1 MTKRVT
7 SIGGQALLEGIMM
20 VGPKKNTAA
29 FCDEDGHI
37 TTEDITAPSLREK
50 YPILKKPFLR
60 GVFAMIDTLRLG
72 LKALTLSAEKAGLED
87 EAESESKFDRWLSEK
102 FGDKV
107 MNAVVMIGGVL
118 GAALAIVLFFFLPT
132 VLFNWLEPLLGAWF
146 SGWRSVFEG
155 LLRILIFVGY
165 IVLVSRMPEINRTF
179 RYHGAEHKTIAC
191 YEAGLPLTVENVRG
205 CSRFHPR
212 CGTSFIL
219 IILIVSVLVFSVL
232 PWSSTGLRVLLKLL
246 LLPLVMGVSY
256 EILKL
261 CGRYDNFVTR
271 IVSAPGLWLQRIT
284 TKEPD
289 DSMIEC
295 AIAAV
300 TPVLPEN
307 REDGRW

>member
-1 MTKRVT
+1 M
-7 SIGGQALLEGIMM
+7 
-20 VGPKKNTAA
+20 
-29 FCDEDGHI
+29 
-37 TTEDITAPSLREK
+37 
-50 YPILKKPFLR
+50 
-60 GVFAMIDTLRLG
+60 
-72 LKALTLSAEKAGLED
+72 
-87 EAESESKFDRWLSEK
+87 
-102 FGDKV
+102 
-107 MNAVVMIGGVL
+107 
-118 GAALAIVLFFFLPT
+118 
-132 VLFNWLEPLLGAWF
+132 
-146 SGWRSVFEG
+146 
-155 LLRILIFVGY
+155 
-165 IVLVSRMPEINRTF
+165 
-179 RYHGAEHKTIAC
+179 
-191 YEAGLPLTVENVRG
+191 
-205 CSRFHPR
+205 
-212 CGTSFIL
+212 
-219 IILIVSVLVFSVL
+219 SVLVFSVL